1 MRIMKKSTLFLLT
14 LSIGAGTL
22 SAQEKPRRTAYNWE
36 AAVTFSE
43 EIDEPL
49 RIGPE
54 DASRYYDPVE
64 NAYLP
69 VDRFV
74 EKYGTAARDL
84 IDERCKAI
92 ERLYSE
98 EDGDEPEQEE
108 KESDESE
115 FPCSRLLHGDSLTLV
130 EAGFN
135 YQKRTNQWTRIER
148 GSGRFTLL
156 MIDALFGL
164 EPTDRP
170 LTDAYSIVIE
180 TGREG
185 TASLTLSFYDPVFY
199 DRLAEFAET
208 EGHNLTKTDEDNSL
222 FLRYDYGGYRFT
234 LGRTRRSVTFHSK
247 ESGHRVAV
255 ADEFYNSYL
264 YRIDT
269 GIEPCSKYLE
279 RQARRKARRERRRLE
294 NALDETR

>member
-1 MRIMKKSTLFLLT
+1 MQKTLLLL
-14 LSIGAGTL
+14 LSLAIGAGTG
-22 SAQEKPRRTAYNWE
+22 SAQEKPCRAAYNWE

-49 RIGPE
+49 RIELEGT
-54 DASRYYDPVE
+54 SRYYDPLE

-69 VDRFV
+69 ADRFV
-74 EKYGTAARDL
+74 EKYGTATRDS
-84 IDERCKAI
+84 IDERCAAI
-92 ERLYSE
+92 ERLYTE
-98 EDGDEPEQEE
+98 EDGDETEKAERKEE
-108 KESDESE
+108 DETE
-115 FPCSRLLHGDSLTLV
+115 FPCSRMLNRDSLTLA
-130 EAGFN
+130 EAGFK

-148 GSGRFTLL
+148 GSGGFTLL

-180 TGREG
+180 NGREG
-185 TASLTLSFYDPVFY
+185 TSSLTLSFYDKIFY
-199 DRLAEFAET
+199 DRLAEFAER
-208 EGHNLTKTDEDNSL
+208 EGRNLTKTDEDNRS
-222 FLRYDYGGYRFT
+222 FLRYDYGGFRFT

-255 ADEFYNSYL
+255 ADEFYDSFV

-279 RQARRKARRERRRLE
+279 RQARRKARRECRRME
-294 NALDETR
+294 NALYEGR